1 VPAYRYTLHLDRL
14 QRDWARI
21 EIDHIRGQ
29 IPRPRR
35 TDAIQ
40 AAWSYLRDNAAG
52 ICEKYA
58 TEHGSLKPSDLMIG
72 KVSPSKLG
80 ADNGNLTVTLIQQ
93 LSTTIPPASH
103 L

>member
-1 VPAYRYTLHLDRL
+1 VTAYRYTLHLDRL

-21 EIDHIRGQ
+21 DIDHIRGQ
-29 IPRPRR
+29 IPRPLRI
-35 TDAIQ
+35 DAVQ

-58 TEHGSLKPSDLMIG
+58 AEHDFLKPSDLMIG
-72 KVSPSKLG
+72 EVSPSELG
-80 ADNGNLTVTLIQQ
+80 ADNGNLTVAVIQQ
-93 LSTTIPPASH
+93 LSTTVPPASH